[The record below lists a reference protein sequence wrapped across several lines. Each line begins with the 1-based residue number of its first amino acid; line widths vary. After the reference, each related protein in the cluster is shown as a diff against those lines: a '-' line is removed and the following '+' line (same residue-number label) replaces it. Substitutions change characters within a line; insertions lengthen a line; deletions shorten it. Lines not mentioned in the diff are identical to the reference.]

1 MIQID
6 LFSDIICPWCYIG
19 RSRLKRAL
27 ETRKDLEIKINW
39 RAFQLNPEMPRE
51 GIPRQQYL
59 ALKFGNK
66 ERAAS
71 IYSNIQK
78 AGELEGLIF
87 NFDKISHTPNTVLAH
102 RFIDWSKMIKK
113 SEKTVQKLF
122 IAYFVEGRNIGL
134 LETLREIAFDLEM
147 DTDEF
152 DDYFESDEGLNQVK
166 ADTRFAIGNGITGVP
181 YFIFNKQFAIT
192 GAQEPEAFLPL
203 LDLKAEQEF

>member
-27 ETRKDLEIKINW
+27 ETREDLEIKINW

-71 IYSNIQK
+71 IYSC
-78 AGELEGLIF
+78 
-87 NFDKISHTPNTVLAH
+87 
-102 RFIDWSKMIKK
+102 
-113 SEKTVQKLF
+113 
-122 IAYFVEGRNIGL
+122 L
-134 LETLREIAFDLEM
+134 LYTSPSPRD
-147 DTDEF
+147 
-152 DDYFESDEGLNQVK
+152 
-166 ADTRFAIGNGITGVP
+166 
-181 YFIFNKQFAIT
+181 
-192 GAQEPEAFLPL
+192 
-203 LDLKAEQEF
+203 